1 MDSSESHWCHYLIF
15 TLDHDLRLTSI
26 NQAGWQLIGYPL
38 EALIGRPLSQ
48 LVSDHTWSRIAPLL
62 EDLRLGQRV
71 QPFELELVR
80 HDAESICLEVAAYL
94 MVEGTDRVSIH
105 CIARNLTEQRRL
117 EQQRIQAE
125 RLSTIGQLVAAVAH
139 ELNNPLMSIS
149 GYAQLLLEN
158 QTLDAQVHRDIAQID
173 LQATRAARI
182 VQSLLLLAH
191 ERQPERERLA
201 LNELVRRTLALQEHQ
216 LSKDQITVILDL
228 APQLPDLFAD
238 AHQLQQVFLNLITNA
253 RYAISASGRPGTIT
267 LRTVVSSEPDGTPTV
282 QVEIHDTGIGIPE
295 EIMGKIF
302 DPFFTT
308 KPVGRGTGLGL
319 AICFGII
326 QKHGGRIWAERRPN
340 STTCLLVTLP
350 AYKVR

>member
-1 MDSSESHWCHYLIF
+1 MDSSQSHWCHQLIF

-26 NQAGWQLIGYPL
+26 NQEGLQSIGYPL
-38 EALIGRPLSQ
+38 DALIGRPLWQ
-48 LVSDHTWSRIAPLL
+48 LVPDHAWTRIAPLL
-62 EDLRLGQRV
+62 EALRLGQSI
-71 QPFELELVR
+71 QPFALELIR
-80 HDAESICLEVAAYL
+80 QDGELIYLEVAASL

-105 CIARNLTEQRRL
+105 CMTRNVTEQRRL

-125 RLSTIGQLVAAVAH
+125 RLSTIGRLVAAVAH

-158 QTLDAQVHRDIAQID
+158 PTLDAQARRDIAQID

-201 LNELVRRTLALQEHQ
+201 LNELIQRTLALQEYQ
-216 LSKDQITVILDL
+216 LLKEQITVILDL
-228 APQLPDLFAD
+228 APQLPDVIAD
-238 AHQLQQVFLNLITNA
+238 AHQLQQVFFNLITNA
-253 RYAISASGRPGTIT
+253 SYAISMSGRSGAIT
-267 LRTVVSSEPDGTPTV
+267 LRTAVSGEPDGDPTV
-282 QVEIHDTGIGIPE
+282 RVEIHDTGIGIPE
-295 EIMGKIF
+295 EIMDKIF

-326 QKHGGRIWAERRPN
+326 QEHSGRIWAERRPN
-340 STTCLLVTLP
+340 GTTCLLVTLP
-350 AYKVR
+350 AYKV